1 MRGGTLNRSQ
11 AQWRFWRTGR
21 CGLGCRGGRP
31 ANSRALDVL
40 EFGTLD
46 DAPYRMLLRQ
56 SILDVMKAWIRV
68 SAAEEES
75 DDMRGCLETEEQ

>member
-1 MRGGTLNRSQ
+1 MYWSL
-11 AQWRFWRTGR
+11 
-21 CGLGCRGGRP
+21 
-31 ANSRALDVL
+31 V
-40 EFGTLD
+40 LD

-56 SILDVMKAWIRV
+56 SVLDVMKAWIRV